1 MPGKEGYPRFLP
13 LHLAGRSINSGW
25 PLTWPAWV
33 GTPSG
38 TPCSLGSVLGGNTM
52 AANGAV
58 NATPYILII
67 EYSAAHF
74 VFVTDVATGSN
85 PPPH

>member
-1 MPGKEGYPRFLP
+1 MRGKEDSLKFLP
-13 LHLAGRSINSGW
+13 LHLAGRSINKDW
-25 PLTWPAWV
+25 LLTWPAWV

-38 TPCSLGSVLGGNTM
+38 TPCSLGWVLGGNIT
-52 AANGAV
+52 AENGVV
-58 NATPYILII
+58 NATPYTFKSK
-67 EYSAAHF
+67 YSAAHF